1 MEKYNSDE
9 KVCNISKTVY
19 SEQILK
25 SITQYLQVCEQKAYN
40 FLYLRSTNI
49 TIVISM
55 LNLHLGVD
63 IRFPVNGV
71 KTGIL
76 ISLKGP

>member
-9 KVCNISKTVY
+9 KVFNISKTVY

-40 FLYLRSTNI
+40 FLY
-49 TIVISM
+49 
-55 LNLHLGVD
+55 
-63 IRFPVNGV
+63 
-71 KTGIL
+71 
-76 ISLKGP
+76 